1 MHLLGGMIFLGGFL
15 SILLNRKHILILLLC
30 LEFMYLGVLFCIFTG
45 SGMGWNMMGLIV
57 FMFLIVCE
65 AGLGLSILVSIVYYY
80 GDDKIGSMILLK
92 C

>member
-1 MHLLGGMIFLGGFL
+1 MIMSGGMIFLGGLL
-15 SILLNRKHILILLLC
+15 SILMSRKHILILLLC
-30 LEFMYLGVLFCIFTG
+30 LEFMYLGILFYIFMNISLEW
-45 SGMGWNMMGLIV
+45 SGLNLIV

-80 GDDKIGSMILLK
+80 GGDKIGLMTLLK